1 MFSRSRKAKGSA
13 NDQRRTHEAHLTNL
27 SELGLLGPGLIPPR
41 SGGGGGWGKEIERPT
56 YTSSTVRSFNN
67 GASLPEKNVSIAG
80 GTLRAPSHRSSP
92 STGSIKSRESSSRA
106 GSSTGIMNSDR
117 TRSRRE
123 RTFVGSECAVCE
135 EPLEH
140 TLRGERIL
148 QFSCTHVSH
157 EACFYEFIREFESQ
171 YCPTCNAPLHL
182 DTSRGGNVL
191 DIGKDMDRLLP
202 PSRQNDGADANG
214 EPEKISSMVRSVSV
228 QDSRSQG
235 TPTPTQPWDDQAAR
249 PPSRGSNQRQG
260 AGGMGMG
267 RDMGRDMGREMGMGG
282 GHPNY
287 QPNNSYQP
295 NNNYQ
300 QNNYQQNGG
309 PPARGTLRDS
319 RDTGPMSDRYTTP
332 SRHAR
337 SDSEATGVASSG
349 GYPETTQS
357 GPPRRHDYD
366 VQAMETSL
374 ASPRGHMTRNPIPAP
389 TVTVRSEFPTIS
401 RSRQQQTLTCL
412 VTVEVPDIKWRP
424 DPEDLQNGPPMMP
437 PQSVRADEGAFAMRP
452 SSPAR
457 SAPRFYPY
465 ESPEVLAEMTENLRN
480 RVDNWHGLDFSRFGK
495 LRLYGTLRVGKD
507 KVSWQELECFLF
519 AEMLICVKEKKNAQ
533 PAATQW
539 GDDDS
544 VPRKSTRC
552 TLKGSILIKK
562 HLNEVSE
569 SGTVDENVLTLS
581 LSVAELPHF
590 HLRFE
595 NRNQLKLW
603 QQALL
608 DLNAVETS
616 PVRSPDYDRGDF
628 SETDEDDW
636 QQRTPSSSRPQR
648 VSSLG
653 SSWGGAKSATTAP
666 TEYTNFARS
675 PLQQS
680 VHVPVDVVV
689 VVPISASMQG
699 VKINLVRDALRF
711 MVHTLGERDRMG
723 LVTFG
728 SSGGGVPI
736 VGMTT
741 KAWSGWSNVLNSIK
755 PVGQKS
761 HRADVVEGANVAMDL
776 LMGRKYNNPI
786 ATIMLISDAST
797 SDADSVDFVV
807 SRAEAAKYVFS
818 HNDFQLN
825 DAKSSR
831 ITIHSFGLG
840 MTHKPDTM
848 IELSTRTKASYTYV
862 KDWMMLRECLAGCLG
877 AMQTLSHQNVKL
889 KLKLPEGSPAKFHK
903 ISGALQITKRAT
915 GRDAEAALG
924 DLRFGD
930 KRDILVQL
938 VIMPDNT
945 SQEQLPQDPWDN
957 IVSGL
962 EALGG
967 PVDQDEL
974 QRTVSVEEV
983 PLIQADLSWGDILR
997 DGTVQHTRP
1006 SLLAITML
1014 PASSRN
1020 KSWTSSS
1027 PPIPPHPHIVQRRME
1042 LLTSDMLTRALTLVS
1057 RGQHDRAHT
1066 LLNETRSILKG
1077 LGKGGL
1083 PPVPPS
1089 GALPPVPSSS
1099 KSQPST
1105 PHPANDTSS
1114 PTVSISTPD
1123 RKHSPS
1129 PTRASS
1135 SSVTGVNQP
1144 QGIPRSRSNDGLSAF
1159 GNGGTVA
1166 AGIDANTV
1174 AALDAELESS
1184 LEWINHPAV
1193 FGRDSR
1199 KAVLQAIGV
1208 ISSQRAFTFRTPIE
1222 SLWAGRVSGVKKL
1235 TGKSREWREEG
1246 GGEGGIMEEA

>member
-1 MFSRSRKAKGSA
+1 MSAGMMSSDRSR
-13 NDQRRTHEAHLTNL
+13 T
-27 SELGLLGPGLIPPR
+27 
-41 SGGGGGWGKEIERPT
+41 
-56 YTSSTVRSFNN
+56 
-67 GASLPEKNVSIAG
+67 
-80 GTLRAPSHRSSP
+80 
-92 STGSIKSRESSSRA
+92 
-106 GSSTGIMNSDR
+106 
-117 TRSRRE
+117 RRE

-191 DIGKDMDRLLP
+191 DIGKYTRHSKMPITVMLT
-202 PSRQNDGADANG
+202 SAAADT
-214 EPEKISSMVRSVSV
+214 EKISNMVRSVSV
-228 QDSRSQG
+228 SDTSRSQG
-235 TPTPTQPWDDQAAR
+235 TPTPTPTGPWDDQTVR

-260 AGGMGMG
+260 QQQQS
-267 RDMGRDMGREMGMGG
+267 GRE
-282 GHPNY
+282 
-287 QPNNSYQP
+287 SA
-295 NNNYQ
+295 
-300 QNNYQQNGG
+300 
-309 PPARGTLRDS
+309 ARGSLRDS
-319 RDTGPMSDRYTTP
+319 REAPLSDRYGP

-366 VQAMETSL
+366 VQAMETTL
-374 ASPRGHMTRNPIPAP
+374 ASPRAVARNPIPAP
-389 TVTVRSEFPTIS
+389 TVTVRSEFPTIN

-412 VTVEVPDIKWRP
+412 ITIEVPDSKWRP
-424 DPEDLQNGPPMMP
+424 DPEDLQVAPPM
-437 PQSVRADEGAFAMRP
+437 PQQKFEEAFARP
-452 SSPAR
+452 PSPAR

-465 ESPEVLAEMTENLRN
+465 ESPEVLDDMTENLRS

-519 AEMLICVKEKKNAQ
+519 AEMLICVKEKKN
-533 PAATQW
+533 PNPPPQW
-539 GDDDS
+539 EDGTG
-544 VPRKSTRC
+544 RKTTKC

-562 HLNEVSE
+562 HLNEVIETGSI
-569 SGTVDENVLTLS
+569 DENILTLS
-581 LSVAELPHF
+581 LSVLELPQF

-608 DLNAVETS
+608 DLNAVESS
-616 PVRSPDYDRGDF
+616 PVRSPDYDRGEF
-628 SETDEDDW
+628 SETDEEDW
-636 QQRTPSSSRPQR
+636 QRGVRPQR
-648 VSSLG
+648 VSSQA
-653 SSWGGAKSATTAP
+653 SSWGGPKSVTTAP
-666 TEYTNFARS
+666 TEYTAFAKS
-675 PLQQS
+675 PMLQS
-680 VHVPVDVVV
+680 VHVPIDVVV
-689 VVPISASMQG
+689 VVPISSSMQG

-728 SSGGGVPI
+728 SGGGGVPI

-741 KAWSGWSNVLNSIK
+741 KAWPGWSNVLSSIK

-776 LMGRKYNNPI
+776 LMQRKYNNPI

-807 SRAEAAKYVFS
+807 SRAEAAK
-818 HNDFQLN
+818 
-825 DAKSSR
+825 

-848 IELSTRTKASYTYV
+848 IELSSRTKASYTYV

-877 AMQTLSHQNVKL
+877 GMQTLSHQNVKL

-938 VIMPDNT
+938 VIMPDNS
-945 SQEQLPQDPWDN
+945 SQEQLPQDPWET

-967 PVDQDEL
+967 PMDQED
-974 QRTVSVEEV
+974 QRAVSVEEV

-997 DGTVQHTRP
+997 DGTAVHLPRP

-1014 PASSRN
+1014 PATQKQT
-1020 KSWTSSS
+1020 KSWGNS
-1027 PPIPPHPHIVQRRME
+1027 PPIPPHPSIVQRRME

-1083 PPVPPS
+1083 PPVPPM
-1089 GALPPVPSSS
+1089 PSS
-1099 KSQPST
+1099 KSNPST
-1105 PHPANDTSS
+1105 PHPGNEAS
-1114 PTVSISTPD
+1114 PTALGTPD

-1129 PTRASS
+1129 PTTSATSS
-1135 SSVTGVNQP
+1135 TLNGFPP
-1144 QGIPRSRSNDGLSAF
+1144 QSLPRSRSNDGF
-1159 GNGGTVA
+1159 GLGGMGTA
-1166 AGIDANTV
+1166 AGIDGNTV

-1222 SLWAGRVSGVKKL
+1222 GLWAGRVSGVRKL
-1235 TGKSREWREEG
+1235 TEKSREWRDEG

>member
-1 MFSRSRKAKGSA
+1 MFSRSHRSHSKTQGFA
-13 NDQRRTHEAHLTNL
+13 NDQHRRTRDIHRTVLG
-27 SELGLLGPGLIPPR
+27 ELGFGGSDSSTAR
-41 SGGGGGWGKEIERPT
+41 SGGGNTWGTDFDRPS
-56 YTSSTVRSFNN
+56 YNYANSVASARSY
-67 GASLPEKNVSIAG
+67 GAASYPEKSLSIAS
-80 GTLRAPSHRSSP
+80 GTLRAPSHRSSA
-92 STGSIKSRESSSRA
+92 SASSNILRDGSSRSVTA
-106 GSSTGIMNSDR
+106 PGIMNSDR
-117 TRSRRE
+117 SRARRE

-148 QFSCTHVSH
+148 QFSCSHVSH

-191 DIGKDMDRLLP
+191 DI
-202 PSRQNDGADANG
+202 
-214 EPEKISSMVRSVSV
+214 EKISNMVRAASST
-228 QDSRSQG
+228 DSRSQG
-235 TPTPTQPWDDQAAR
+235 TPTPTAHHWEEQPAR
-249 PPSRGSNQRQG
+249 PHSRGSG
-260 AGGMGMG
+260 ARAGAMGPGIAVRGGG
-267 RDMGRDMGREMGMGG
+267 RDIRE
-282 GHPNY
+282 
-287 QPNNSYQP
+287 
-295 NNNYQ
+295 
-300 QNNYQQNGG
+300 
-309 PPARGTLRDS
+309 PPS
-319 RDTGPMSDRYTTP
+319 SDHRYNP
-332 SRHAR
+332 QRHAR

-357 GPPRRHDYD
+357 GPARRHDYD

-374 ASPRGHMTRNPIPAP
+374 ASPRAVTRNPIPAP

-401 RSRQQQTLTCL
+401 KSREQQTLTCL
-412 VTVEVPDIKWRP
+412 VTVEVPDNKWRP
-424 DPEDLQNGPPMMP
+424 DPEDLQTAIPPPAP
-437 PQSVRADEGAFAMRP
+437 PRTEETFARAP
-452 SSPAR
+452 SPTR

-519 AEMLICVKEKKNAQ
+519 AEMLICVKEKKNVQ
-533 PAATQW
+533 PAQGQW
-539 GDDDS
+539 DDDS
-544 VPRKSTRC
+544 VPRKTTRC

-562 HLNEVSE
+562 HLNEVTE
-569 SGTVDENVLTLS
+569 TGNIDENILTLS
-581 LSVAELPHF
+581 LSVAELPQF

-616 PVRSPDYDRGDF
+616 PVRSPDYDRGEF

-636 QQRTPSSSRPQR
+636 QRTSGSGRPQR
-648 VSSLG
+648 VSSVA

-675 PLQQS
+675 PLPPS

-689 VVPISASMQG
+689 VVPVSASMQG

-711 MVHTLGERDRMG
+711 MVHALGERDRMG

-741 KAWSGWSNVLNSIK
+741 KAWPGWSNVLNSIK

-786 ATIMLISDAST
+786 ATIMIISDAST
-797 SDADSVDFVV
+797 VDADSVDFVV
-807 SRAEAAKYVFS
+807 SRAEAAK
-818 HNDFQLN
+818 
-825 DAKSSR
+825 

-915 GRDAEAALG
+915 GRDAEASLG

-938 VIMPDNT
+938 VIMPDNA
-945 SQEQLPQDPWDN
+945 SQEQLPQDAWDN

-967 PVDQDEL
+967 PVDQDE
-974 QRTVSVEEV
+974 QRTASVEEV
-983 PLIQADLSWGDILR
+983 PLIQAELIWGDILR
-997 DGTVQHTRP
+997 DGTSQYTRP

-1014 PASSRN
+1014 PAVSNSKKPWGN
-1020 KSWTSSS
+1020 A

-1083 PPVPPS
+1083 PPVPPPTS
-1089 GALPPVPSSS
+1089 G

-1105 PHPANDTSS
+1105 PHPATDGS
-1114 PTVSISTPD
+1114 PLMAGTPD
-1123 RKHSPS
+1123 RKNSPS
-1129 PTRASS
+1129 PTGANPPPSAGFS
-1135 SSVTGVNQP
+1135 AQLL
-1144 QGIPRSRSNDGLSAF
+1144 PRSRSNDGL
-1159 GNGGTVA
+1159 GLGGMSTT

-1222 SLWAGRVSGVKKL
+1222 ALWAGRVSGVKRL
-1235 TGKSREWREEG
+1235 TDKSREWREEG
-1246 GGEGGIMEEA
+1246 GGEGGITEEA

>member
-1 MFSRSRKAKGSA
+1 MNTDRSR
-13 NDQRRTHEAHLTNL
+13 T
-27 SELGLLGPGLIPPR
+27 
-41 SGGGGGWGKEIERPT
+41 
-56 YTSSTVRSFNN
+56 
-67 GASLPEKNVSIAG
+67 
-80 GTLRAPSHRSSP
+80 
-92 STGSIKSRESSSRA
+92 
-106 GSSTGIMNSDR
+106 
-117 TRSRRE
+117 RRE

-157 EACFYEFIREFESQ
+157 EACFYEFIREFDSQ

-182 DTSRGGNVL
+182 DTSRGGNVI
-191 DIGKDMDRLLP
+191 DI
-202 PSRQNDGADANG
+202 
-214 EPEKISSMVRSVSV
+214 EKISSMVRSVSV
-228 QDSRSQG
+228 ADTRSQG
-235 TPTPTQPWDDQAAR
+235 TPTPTQHWDDQTVR
-249 PPSRGSNQRQG
+249 PPSRGSNARTG
-260 AGGMGMG
+260 SVPPNLG
-267 RDMGRDMGREMGMGG
+267 RDGSTRVA
-282 GHPNY
+282 
-287 QPNNSYQP
+287 SV
-295 NNNYQ
+295 
-300 QNNYQQNGG
+300 
-309 PPARGTLRDS
+309 RDS
-319 RDTGPMSDRYTTP
+319 QPLSDRYTAP

-374 ASPRGHMTRNPIPAP
+374 ASPRAITRNPIPAP
-389 TVTVRSEFPTIS
+389 TVTVRSEFPTINK
-401 RSRQQQTLTCL
+401 SRQQQTLTCL
-412 VTVEVPDIKWRP
+412 VTVEVTDNKWQP
-424 DPEDLQNGPPMMP
+424 DPEDLQVAPPLP
-437 PQSVRADEGAFAMRP
+437 APRNDDAFARIP
-452 SSPAR
+452 SPTR
-457 SAPRFYPY
+457 STPAPRFYPY
-465 ESPEVLAEMTENLRN
+465 ESAEVLSEMTESLRN

-507 KVSWQELECFLF
+507 KVSWQELECYLF
-519 AEMLICVKEKKNAQ
+519 AEMLICVKEKKNLQQQPPAQ
-533 PAATQW
+533 WEEDGT
-539 GDDDS
+539 S
-544 VPRKSTRC
+544 TRKSTRC

-569 SGTVDENVLTLS
+569 TGTIDENILTLS
-581 LSVAELPHF
+581 LSVAELPQF

-608 DLNAVETS
+608 DLNAVEGS
-616 PVRSPDYDRGDF
+616 PVRSPDYDRGEF

-636 QQRTPSSSRPQR
+636 QRTPSSNRPQR
-648 VSSLG
+648 VSSLA

-666 TEYTNFARS
+666 TEYTSAVRS
-675 PLQQS
+675 PLLSS

-728 SSGGGVPI
+728 SSGGGVPV

-741 KAWSGWSNVLNSIK
+741 KAWHGWTNVLNSIK

-807 SRAEAAKYVFS
+807 SRAEAAK
-818 HNDFQLN
+818 
-825 DAKSSR
+825 
-831 ITIHSFGLG
+831 ITVHSFGLG

-862 KDWMMLRECLAGCLG
+862 KDWMMLRDCLAGCLG
-877 AMQTLSHQNVKL
+877 SMQTLSHQNVKL
-889 KLKLPEGSPAKFHK
+889 KLRLPEGSPAKFHK

-938 VIMPDNT
+938 VIMPDNA

-967 PVDQDEL
+967 PMDADE

-983 PLIQADLSWGDILR
+983 PLIQADLIWGDILR
-997 DGTVQHTRP
+997 DGTTQHTRP

-1014 PASSRN
+1014 PAVGGGQK
-1020 KSWTSSS
+1020 KSWGNS
-1027 PPIPPHPHIVQRRME
+1027 PAIPPHPHIVQRRME

-1083 PPVPPS
+1083 PPVPPLPS
-1089 GALPPVPSSS
+1089 G

-1105 PHPANDTSS
+1105 PHPSNDGS
-1114 PTVSISTPD
+1114 PTVSGTPD
-1123 RKHSPS
+1123 RKRTPS
-1129 PTRASS
+1129 PTSTAASS
-1135 SSVTGVNQP
+1135 TLNGSFPTPGL
-1144 QGIPRSRSNDGLSAF
+1144 PRSRSNDGLSL
-1159 GNGGTVA
+1159 GGMSTT
-1166 AGIDANTV
+1166 AGIDVATV

-1222 SLWAGRVSGVKKL
+1222 SLWAGRVSGVKRL
-1235 TGKSREWREEG
+1235 TEKSREFG
-1246 GGEGGIMEEA
+1246 VAGEAGILEEA

>member
-1 MFSRSRKAKGSA
+1 MFRRHNKNQGYGAQSGFTKNSGDDHSFTSNLRELGILGSRSSKSSGSRPQTGSSPQSFTDVPTFPEKGRSIKAGSI
-13 NDQRRTHEAHLTNL
+13 RTF
-27 SELGLLGPGLIPPR
+27 PGQGSNSSAVSVR
-41 SGGGGGWGKEIERPT
+41 SGL
-56 YTSSTVRSFNN
+56 SN
-67 GASLPEKNVSIAG
+67 
-80 GTLRAPSHRSSP
+80 
-92 STGSIKSRESSSRA
+92 SSRRV
-106 GSSTGIMNSDR
+106 GGIDNNVMATNADR
-117 TRSRRE
+117 SRSRRE

-148 QFSCTHVSH
+148 QFSCSHVSH

-171 YCPTCNAPLHL
+171 YCPTCDAPLHL
-182 DTSRGGNVL
+182 DTSRGGNVI
-191 DIGKDMDRLLP
+191 DI
-202 PSRQNDGADANG
+202 
-214 EPEKISSMVRSVSV
+214 EKISNIVRAVNI
-228 QDSRSQG
+228 DSRSALS
-235 TPTPTQPWDDQAAR
+235 PTPTAVPWDNQTVR
-249 PPSRGSNQRQG
+249 PPSLESNQRRLMQQPSS
-260 AGGMGMG
+260 AAS
-267 RDMGRDMGREMGMGG
+267 GRE
-282 GHPNY
+282 
-287 QPNNSYQP
+287 S
-295 NNNYQ
+295 
-300 QNNYQQNGG
+300 
-309 PPARGTLRDS
+309 ATRGLRDS
-319 RDTGPMSDRYTTP
+319 REAPLSERYGP

-357 GPPRRHDYD
+357 GPHRRHDYD
-366 VQAMETSL
+366 VQAMETTP
-374 ASPRGHMTRNPIPAP
+374 ASPRPITRNPIPAP
-389 TVTVRSEFPTIS
+389 IVTVRSEFPTMN

-412 VTVEVPDIKWRP
+412 VTVEVPDNKWRP
-424 DPEDLQNGPPMMP
+424 DPEDLGVPAPQPAATNNRVDEAFGGRPP
-437 PQSVRADEGAFAMRP
+437 
-452 SSPAR
+452 SPAR

-465 ESPEVLAEMTENLRN
+465 ESAEVLEEMTESLRN

-519 AEMLICVKEKKNAQ
+519 AEMLICVKEKKLPPQLAQ
-533 PAATQW
+533 QW
-539 GDDDS
+539 DDNGA
-544 VPRKSTRC
+544 PRKTTRC

-562 HLNEVSE
+562 HLNEVAETGSI
-569 SGTVDENVLTLS
+569 DENVLTLS
-581 LSVAELPHF
+581 LSVAELPQF

-603 QQALL
+603 QQALV
-608 DLNAVETS
+608 DLNAVESS
-616 PVRSPDYDRGDF
+616 PMRSPEFDRGEV
-628 SETDEDDW
+628 SENDEELDW
-636 QQRTPSSSRPQR
+636 QRSSRPQR
-648 VSSLG
+648 ASSAA
-653 SSWGGAKSATTAP
+653 SSWGGARSATTAP
-666 TEYTNFARS
+666 TEYTNFPKS
-675 PLQQS
+675 PMLTS
-680 VHVPVDVVV
+680 VHVPIDVVI
-689 VVPISASMQG
+689 VVPISSSMQG
-699 VKINLVRDALRF
+699 VKINLVRDALKF
-711 MVHTLGERDRMG
+711 MVNTLGERDRMG

-728 SSGGGVPI
+728 SGGGGVPI

-741 KAWSGWSNVLNSIK
+741 KAWPGWTNVLSSIK

-776 LMGRKYNNPI
+776 LMQRKHNNPI
-786 ATIMLISDAST
+786 ASIMLISDAST

-807 SRAEAAKYVFS
+807 SRAEAAK
-818 HNDFQLN
+818 
-825 DAKSSR
+825 

-877 AMQTLSHQNVKL
+877 SMQTLSHQNVKL

-915 GRDAEAALG
+915 GRDAEASLG

-938 VIMPDNT
+938 VILPDNA

-967 PVDQDEL
+967 SMDTDGE
-974 QRTVSVEEV
+974 RTLSVEEV
-983 PLIQADLSWGDILR
+983 PLIQADLIWGDILR
-997 DGTVQHTRP
+997 DGTVTHMPRP

-1014 PASSRN
+1014 PA
-1020 KSWTSSS
+1020 TSSSKKPWHNS
-1027 PPIPPHPHIVQRRME
+1027 PPIPPHPSIVQRRME

-1083 PPVPPS
+1083 PPIPPMNNRS
-1089 GALPPVPSSS
+1089 T
-1099 KSQPST
+1099 PST
-1105 PHPANDTSS
+1105 PHPANDAPPGLST
-1114 PTVSISTPD
+1114 TPD

-1129 PTRASS
+1129 PPASATS
-1135 SSVTGVNQP
+1135 SGANGFPTSQ
-1144 QGIPRSRSNDGLSAF
+1144 ISRSRSNDGL
-1159 GNGGTVA
+1159 GLGT
-1166 AGIDANTV
+1166 GIDANTV
-1174 AALDAELESS
+1174 HALDLELESS

-1193 FGRDSR
+1193 FSRDSR

-1222 SLWAGRVSGVKKL
+1222 GLWSARVGGVKRL
-1235 TGKSREWREEG
+1235 TEKSREWREDG
-1246 GGEGGIMEEA
+1246 GGEVGIMEEA

>member
-1 MFSRSRKAKGSA
+1 
-13 NDQRRTHEAHLTNL
+13 
-27 SELGLLGPGLIPPR
+27 
-41 SGGGGGWGKEIERPT
+41 
-56 YTSSTVRSFNN
+56 
-67 GASLPEKNVSIAG
+67 
-80 GTLRAPSHRSSP
+80 
-92 STGSIKSRESSSRA
+92 
-106 GSSTGIMNSDR
+106 
-117 TRSRRE
+117 
-123 RTFVGSECAVCE
+123 
-135 EPLEH
+135 
-140 TLRGERIL
+140 
-148 QFSCTHVSH
+148 
-157 EACFYEFIREFESQ
+157 
-171 YCPTCNAPLHL
+171 
-182 DTSRGGNVL
+182 
-191 DIGKDMDRLLP
+191 
-202 PSRQNDGADANG
+202 
-214 EPEKISSMVRSVSV
+214 
-228 QDSRSQG
+228 
-235 TPTPTQPWDDQAAR
+235 
-249 PPSRGSNQRQG
+249 
-260 AGGMGMG
+260 
-267 RDMGRDMGREMGMGG
+267 
-282 GHPNY
+282 
-287 QPNNSYQP
+287 
-295 NNNYQ
+295 
-300 QNNYQQNGG
+300 
-309 PPARGTLRDS
+309 
-319 RDTGPMSDRYTTP
+319 
-332 SRHAR
+332 
-337 SDSEATGVASSG
+337 
-349 GYPETTQS
+349 
-357 GPPRRHDYD
+357 
-366 VQAMETSL
+366 
-374 ASPRGHMTRNPIPAP
+374 
-389 TVTVRSEFPTIS
+389 
-401 RSRQQQTLTCL
+401 
-412 VTVEVPDIKWRP
+412 
-424 DPEDLQNGPPMMP
+424 
-437 PQSVRADEGAFAMRP
+437 
-452 SSPAR
+452 
-457 SAPRFYPY
+457 
-465 ESPEVLAEMTENLRN
+465 MTESLRN

-533 PAATQW
+533 QPHSQW
-539 GDDDS
+539 DDES
-544 VPRKSTRC
+544 VTRKSRC

-569 SGTVDENVLTLS
+569 TGSIDENILTLS
-581 LSVAELPHF
+581 LSVAELPQF

-608 DLNAVETS
+608 DLNAVEGS
-616 PVRSPDYDRGDF
+616 PVRSPEYDRGEF

-636 QQRTPSSSRPQR
+636 QRANRPQR
-648 VSSLG
+648 VSSLA

-675 PLQQS
+675 PLLPS

-741 KAWSGWSNVLNSIK
+741 KAWPGWSNVLSQIK

-807 SRAEAAKYVFS
+807 SRAEAAK
-818 HNDFQLN
+818 
-825 DAKSSR
+825 

-877 AMQTLSHQNVKL
+877 SMQTLSHQNVKL

-938 VIMPDNT
+938 VIMPDNS

-967 PVDQDEL
+967 PMDQDE

-983 PLIQADLSWGDILR
+983 PLIQADLVWGDILR
-997 DGTVQHTRP
+997 DGTSQHTRP

-1014 PASSRN
+1014 PASAGSK
-1020 KSWTSSS
+1020 KSWGNS

-1083 PPVPPS
+1083 PPVPPPGGS
-1089 GALPPVPSSS
+1089 GG

-1105 PHPANDTSS
+1105 PHPGNDGSS
-1114 PTVSISTPD
+1114 SLTGTPD
-1123 RKHSPS
+1123 RKNTPS
-1129 PTRASS
+1129 PTSAHHPSSLAHQFPAPASS
-1135 SSVTGVNQP
+1135 SSAAA
-1144 QGIPRSRSNDGLSAF
+1144 IPRTRSNDGL
-1159 GNGGTVA
+1159 GLGGMGTVS

-1222 SLWAGRVSGVKKL
+1222 SLWAGRVSGVRRL
-1235 TGKSREWREEG
+1235 TEKSREWREEG